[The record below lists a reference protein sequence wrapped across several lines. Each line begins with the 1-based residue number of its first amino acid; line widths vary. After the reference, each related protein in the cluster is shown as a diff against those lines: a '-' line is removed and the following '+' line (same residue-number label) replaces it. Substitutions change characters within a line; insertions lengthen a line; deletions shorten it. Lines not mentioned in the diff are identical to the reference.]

1 MKLLDYSWIWKAVI
15 IVFVGTTL
23 LRFAGRKSI
32 AQMTTSQT
40 VIMIAIG
47 TLLIQPISGRNIW
60 VTFLTAGLLVTTLFV
75 LEYTQL
81 KFNFAEKLLTG
92 KSKVIIEN
100 GILNEKNLSKLRLT
114 VDQLEMQ
121 LRQQSVNR
129 IGDVKWATIEPN
141 GRIAVL
147 LMEKAQP
154 ATKGDILNLI
164 TLINTKIPIIPNNY
178 QPSQTKDIQDLFSE
192 IVEKDGT
199 TTITDR
205 LQ

>member
-1 MKLLDYSWIWKAVI
+1 MDYSWIWKAVI

>member
-1 MKLLDYSWIWKAVI
+1 LKLLDYSWIWKAVI